1 MPEPDPGWTV
11 RPAVH
16 SDAAA
21 VAVLLTELGAG
32 GVDAAEAR
40 RRLSRGR
47 EQVFVAERDG
57 ELGGLVA
64 TTVEHYFGHELPVL
78 HVTALVTGP
87 AARRSGAARLLMGA
101 AMDRAVAH
109 RCAGVELTCGLARED
124 AHRFYRSLGY
134 TATSTRYWLE
144 VPA

>member
-1 MPEPDPGWTV
+1 MPELDHGWIIRT
-11 RPAVH
+11 AVL

-21 VAVLLTELGAG
+21 VAVLLTELGAT
-32 GVDAAEAR
+32 GVDTAEAR

-47 EQVFVAERDG
+47 EQVFLAERDG
-57 ELGGLVA
+57 EVGGMLA
-64 TTVEHYFGHELPVL
+64 TTVEHYIGHEQPSL
-78 HVTALVTGP
+78 HVTALVTSA
-87 AARRSGAARLLMGA
+87 AARRSGAARQLMAA

-134 TATSTRYWLE
+134 AATSTRYWLE